1 MNSITSILD
10 LKYKLIIG
18 IVLLLF
24 IIFAISSIV
33 KTFNFIDDN
42 YSDDAQTQYAELKGQ
57 MNRILTLS
65 FIGTI
70 IFTVISLLYEYK
82 KETGPIFVSVVS
94 NVECGCSISGIKY
107 IIILYINYF
116 NIFNYIF

>member
-94 NVECGCSISGIKY
+94 TISLCISTAA
-107 IIILYINYF
+107 ILFAAIHH
-116 NIFNYIF
+116 